1 MALPLLLVPRL
12 DGNGLWIE
20 TLIMCINLERTF
32 QGSRPEEVTR
42 LDNIQCCQAAPGLTL
57 ISVVEG
63 GVRTGSEPG
72 AASVPVG
79 VGAGVVG
86 TAAPPGVGA
95 GPVGTAASPA
105 LVAGLAGRLGVG
117 TLSGLGEMLLLGA
130 REKLTLLS
138 AFGVAGGLRALL
150 RSDSAEVLRLGD
162 GGATFSFSPSC
173 LNKQSVAQV
182 APVPLPFAEGGAAGC
197 LQLGLTWARSN
208 LATSSFFV
216 DGADFAAVARNP
228 GSVFAGVC
236 GDEAGEGGTAREGVT
251 RRCVLD
257 KRGLALPGLGTL
269 LLGLAA
275 KVSLVGL
282 GLVSE
287 PSASSVLALPAEG
300 AGGLESAFALAG
312 STSSSE
318 GAFTPGALTGGLDGA
333 VTAGDFTARE
343 EQLKEGETCKAQSH
357 VATNTQ
363 SSLVCLYARLQLEAP
378 ALTDSVGHEVPL
390 LSTALSAS
398 WNPPYMEPLYSKL

>member
-20 TLIMCINLERTF
+20 TLSIMYINLERTF
-32 QGSRPEEVTR
+32 KGSRPEEVTR

-72 AASVPVG
+72 AASVPVS
-79 VGAGVVG
+79 VPRRRRWAGG
-86 TAAPPGVGA
+86 NC
-95 GPVGTAASPA
+95 SKSR
-105 LVAGLAGRLGVG
+105 AGRLGVG

-251 RRCVLD
+251 RRCVLG

-282 GLVSE
+282 GLASE

-312 STSSSE
+312 STGSSE